1 MRIHEMKEKAKS
13 ESNISGSDV
22 REDFSIIKQIMAL
35 ENNNTDELTKLWS
48 TFYDYEPM
56 SYSKSYLISKI
67 AYRIQEL
74 AYGGLSTET
83 RKRMEQMST
92 NINGSIVKKKYKPL
106 IGSKIIKEYRDKTH
120 EIAVVEGGFAYE
132 GEIFK
137 SLSAVAQYIT
147 GTKWNGLVFFG
158 IKE

>member
-1 MRIHEMKEKAKS
+1 MNKMD
-13 ESNISGSDV
+13 NQDL
-22 REDFSIIKQIMAL
+22 SIIKQIIGL
-35 ENNNTDELTKLWS
+35 ESKNTDDLTKLWS

-67 AYRIQEL
+67 AYKIQEL

-83 RKRMEQMST
+83 RKRMDQMSM

-120 EIAVVEGGFAYE
+120 EIAVVDGGFAYE

-137 SLSAVAQYIT
+137 SLSAVAQHIT